1 MTKGVHFLQDYG
13 EAGKLACVQTM
24 TVMIFHV
31 SVQVVIY
38 ILPAPPRT
46 ARYDM
51 ICVR

>member
-1 MTKGVHFLQDYG
+1 MTKGFHFLQDYG

-24 TVMIFHV
+24 SMLIFHV

-46 ARYDM
+46 AQYDL
-51 ICVR
+51 IRV